1 MQINLNNLMTN
12 LNMNVF
18 SLFPTPVFTWENI
31 LPEKELNS
39 IDTSLGNDTLQKHID
54 IPSLKEFIHNKAMK
68 DIFITLG
75 IDKNYTV
82 EITEM
87 WGNILNTGDDHQYHS
102 HPNNVYSGIYYVTG
116 GNPTNFVD
124 PRTTNGLQVKQSLN
138 DFSAKTVSINA
149 TPNTLIIFDSWLKH
163 FVLTNKT
170 TVPRKT
176 ISFNILLRGEYGKE
190 GSYSNVRI

>member
-1 MQINLNNLMTN
+1 
-12 LNMNVF
+12 MNIF

-39 IDTSLGNDTLQKHID
+39 IDNSLGNDTLQKHID

-87 WGNILNTGDDHQYHS
+87 WGNILNTGDDHQYHN

-124 PRTTNGLQVKQSLN
+124 PRPTNGLQVKQSLN
-138 DFSAKTVSINA
+138 DFSSTIVSINA